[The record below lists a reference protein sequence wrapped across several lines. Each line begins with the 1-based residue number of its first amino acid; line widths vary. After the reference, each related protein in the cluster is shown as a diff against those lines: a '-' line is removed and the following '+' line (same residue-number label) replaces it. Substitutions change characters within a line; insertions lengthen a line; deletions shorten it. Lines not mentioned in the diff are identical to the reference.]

1 MATKRSKQKIVI
13 IGLYLPGI
21 YPSGD
26 DSVVSD
32 LLAPAFLKSTAD
44 ADPEISAQYK
54 IKILNLPTS
63 TDPSEIARQICD
75 LNPSVVAYSVYM
87 WNYSLMEKSS
97 ALIKKTRPEI
107 RIILGGPQVTYNS
120 VDVLKSN
127 PQIDL
132 IVCGSGESRFKLLL
146 KNNLNP
152 DSLSIIPLIT
162 YRDAYGKIIH
172 TEGTVHEDLSLI
184 PSPYQTKTINL
195 NDGRRHTVFI
205 ETFRGCPFKCG
216 YCIWGESK
224 GLNKFPLEQILKDIE
239 IIYNNPNV
247 STVCFTDS
255 CIFYMRERAK
265 IITDK
270 IASCSRKIP
279 TVATLDIRILD
290 EEMIECLDKIQLI
303 RNQFHFGLQTINPL
317 ALKLLKRKSNKNDF
331 EKKIELL
338 RKIKPSAEISFDLIY
353 GVPGDNYTGFRE
365 SIDFALS
372 LNPSKLYLSPLLVL
386 PGTLFWDKKNEFEFN
401 CGDKPP
407 YMVRSNKYY
416 SAEDMEK
423 TFQFVLWVLAIFY
436 FPAIRD
442 IICNIPKQYPKF
454 RRIDLFDRF
463 IEIMQ
468 DKMQVN
474 APECN
479 IEFDF
484 TIESNNLVRR
494 QFMNTI
500 AKSQNC
506 MHVYE
511 AVLELLKSCSIEN
524 HSEDIL
530 IGLDYYKT
538 VYKGIYEQDNV
549 SAAFQKYGKEKI
561 AYIKNQ
567 WVSAEC
573 LQSKELPQQAGCNED
588 YKSKSG

>member
-1 MATKRSKQKIVI
+1 MSSAAKCCKQNIVI
-13 IGLYLPGI
+13 VGLYLPGI

-32 LLAPAFLKSTAD
+32 LLAPAFLKATAD
-44 ADPEISAQYK
+44 ADPEISAQHE
-54 IKILNLPTS
+54 IKILNLPTT
-63 TDPSEIARQICD
+63 TDPAEIARQICD
-75 LNPSVVAYSVYM
+75 LNPSIVAYSVYM
-87 WNYSLMEKSS
+87 WNYYQMVESS
-97 ALIKKTRPEI
+97 ALIKKFKQEI

-120 VDVLKSN
+120 VDILMSN
-127 PQIDL
+127 PQIDV
-132 IVCGSGESRFKLLL
+132 IVCGSGESRFKSLL
-146 KNNLNP
+146 KSNLNP
-152 DSLSIIPLIT
+152 DSLYRIPLIT
-162 YRDAYGKIIH
+162 YRDTDGKIIH
-172 TEGTVHEDLSLI
+172 TEGTIYEDLSQI
-184 PSPYQTKTINL
+184 PSPYQTKTIDL

-216 YCIWGESK
+216 YCIWGESNS
-224 GLNKFPLEQILKDIE
+224 LYKFPLEQILKDIE

-247 STVCFTDS
+247 ATVYIIDA
-255 CIFYMRERAK
+255 CIFYTRERAK

-303 RNQFHFGLQTINPL
+303 RNQFHFGMQTINPL
-317 ALKLLKRKSNKNDF
+317 ALKLLRRKGDKKDF

-338 RKIKPSAEISFDLIY
+338 RKIKPKAEISFDLIY
-353 GVPGDNYTGFRE
+353 GLPGDNYAGFRE

-386 PGTLFWDKKNEFEFN
+386 PGTLFWDKKGEFEFK
-401 CGDKPP
+401 CDDSPP
-407 YMVRSNKYY
+407 YMVRSNNYY
-416 SAEDMEK
+416 SVEDMEK
-423 TFQFVLWVLAIFY
+423 TVQIVLWVLAIFY

-442 IICNIPKQYPKF
+442 IICNVPKQYPEF
-454 RRIDLFDRF
+454 RRIDLIDRF
-463 IEIMQ
+463 IEIMR

-484 TIESNNLVRR
+484 TIESNNLIRR

-511 AVLELLKSCSIEN
+511 AMLELLKSYGIEDYF
-524 HSEDIL
+524 EDML
-530 IGLDYYKT
+530 TGLDYYKGASS
-538 VYKGIYEQDNV
+538 GIYEQND
-549 SAAFQKYGKEKI
+549 AFMSQKHGKEKI
-561 AYIKNQ
+561 AHIKHQ
-567 WVSAEC
+567 WVSAE
-573 LQSKELPQQAGCNED
+573 
-588 YKSKSG
+588 